1 MTDRV
6 PTPGKEGRVKLTFDD
21 ESVQYAKIEMAD
33 EPTQEGTPLIKAT
46 LLSDETAALYEFGAE
61 EEPTVDAAL
70 RQLPYRVGDTLTTAR
85 TNLGN
90 NWRLCNGAELTR
102 SSYPDLSDLFPADVT
117 SGSWKSG
124 TVSGLT
130 SISKTVY
137 ANGYWVALGYYKS
150 GDVYYARICYK
161 TSITAGWTTKDLW
174 SGDNNDNYLCD
185 LIYNDGYYIA
195 VGQYAYKADGN
206 QGYTNQARVAYA
218 TTINGTYTFNTLWS
232 SANYNYADQIPYS
245 IAYGNGYYVVCG
257 TSYNYGKGYT
267 SPYIAYST
275 SVTGSWKNK
284 PLASPTSNAESC
296 SVYFVVYAN
305 GYWVA
310 CGDAPNSANSSNTA
324 AIYYATTPNGTW
336 TKNELFSDV
345 VARVHSIVYANGYW
359 VVSAVDGISTL
370 DIRAVVCYTSN
381 LTGTWT
387 KVNLGGLGDNY
398 KTDIIN
404 DGTYFVVMAK
414 TSHKM
419 SLWYRA
425 TPTGTFTEIPIVASS
440 TSNNCQATTIVFAD
454 NIYLIDGGASA
465 LSFTYNDVSKLKL
478 PSISL
483 SDDVYTY
490 MKVLE

>member
-33 EPTQEGTPLIKAT
+33 EPTQEGTPLIKTT

-102 SSYPDLSDLFPADVT
+102 SSYPDLSDLFSVDVT
-117 SGSWKSG
+117 GGLWKSG

-130 SISKTVY
+130 IVNKIVY
-137 ANGYWVALGYYKS
+137 ANGYWVALGYYES
-150 GDVYYARICYK
+150 GDIYYARICYK

-174 SGDNNDNYLCD
+174 SGDNNDNQLYD

-232 SANYNYADQIPYS
+232 SANYNYANQIPRS

-257 TSYNYGKGYT
+257 TNYNYGLGYT

-284 PLASPTSNAESC
+284 PLASPTSNTESC
-296 SVYFVVYAN
+296 GVYFVVYAN

-310 CGDAPNSANSSNTA
+310 CGDAPNSTSNADTA

-336 TKNELFSDV
+336 TQKTLFSNY
-345 VARVHSIVYANGYW
+345 AANVHSIVYSNGYW
-359 VVSAVDGISTL
+359 VTSGVDGDSSTT
-370 DIRAVVCYTSN
+370 INAVVYYTSN

-387 KVNLGGLGDNY
+387 KRVLEGVSNAPQ
-398 KTDIIN
+398 TDIIN
-404 DGTYFVVMAK
+404 DGTYFVVMVR
-414 TSHKM
+414 TRYKM

-440 TSNNCQATTIVFAD
+440 TSNNCLASTIVFAD
-454 NIYLIDGGASA
+454 NIYLIDGGAST
-465 LSFTYNDVSKLKL
+465 LSFTYNDISKLKL

-483 SDDVYTY
+483 SDDTYTY
-490 MKVLE
+490 IKVLE